1 MADAD
6 GLTAPDGVGAPQGV
20 AAPEGVAAPG
30 GGAAAS
36 PGARREHPRHQT
48 GGAPLIRTRRLTKRY
63 GDLTAVDRL
72 DLEVHRGEI
81 FGLLGPNGAGKTTTI
96 LMLLGLS
103 EPTDGEVSVV
113 GLDPTRNPLGVKRR
127 VGYLPDNAGFY
138 GNMTGRQNLRYTAR
152 LNRLHGETA
161 EAQIDGVLAQVGLTE
176 RADTRVDTYS
186 RGMRQRLGIADAL
199 VKDPDVLILDEPTIA
214 IDPIGVAEMLELM
227 RSLVRERGMALLL
240 ASHLLD
246 QVQSVCDRVGIF
258 SAGRLIALGTV
269 EELANRYGD
278 RQASVTVGVEAGPDV
293 DGPRIAEAFA
303 ALPEIAA
310 VERNGAMPG
319 ELAWDLRVGQGVAEP
334 QARRA
339 ILRVVLDY
347 GLLLTRLTRA
357 APSLEQVYRRA
368 VAQRSGISATPSSP
382 GQAVDHGRRPSP
394 RKGGRGPSGRG
405 GSGRGGPP
413 RRRRT

>member
-1 MADAD
+1 MADD
-6 GLTAPDGVGAPQGV
+6 SGLTETGGV
-20 AAPEGVAAPG
+20 AVPG
-30 GGAAAS
+30 PVPPS
-36 PGARREHPRHQT
+36 PGALAAQDARRVHPRPHT
-48 GGAPLIRTRRLTKRY
+48 GGAPVIRTRRLTKRY
-63 GDLTAVDRL
+63 GDLIAVDRL
-72 DLEVHRGEI
+72 DLDVHRGEI

-103 EPTDGEVSVV
+103 EPSDGDVSVV

-138 GNMTGRQNLRYTAR
+138 GSMTGRQNLRYTAR
-152 LNRLHGETA
+152 LNRLRGESA
-161 EAQIDGVLAQVGLTE
+161 EAQIDDVLAQVGLTD

-227 RSLVRERGMALLL
+227 RQLVRERGMALLL

-310 VERNGAMPG
+310 VERDGAVPG
-319 ELAWDLRVGQGVAEP
+319 ELAWDLRVGQGVAEA

-339 ILRVVLDY
+339 ILRVVLEQ

-368 VAQRSGISATPSSP
+368 VAQRSGLASTPSP
-382 GQAVDHGRRPSP
+382 AQPVDRGRRPSP
-394 RKGGRGPSGRG
+394 RKGGRGGSSSSRDSAGRG
-405 GSGRGGPP
+405 TSG

>member
-1 MADAD
+1 MAGAS
-6 GLTAPDGVGAPQGV
+6 GTLAGVSSQERRRARHPDT
-20 AAPEGVAAPG
+20 
-30 GGAAAS
+30 S
-36 PGARREHPRHQT
+36 PV
-48 GGAPLIRTRRLTKRY
+48 IRTRRLTKRY

-72 DLEVHRGEI
+72 DLEVRAGEI

-96 LMLLGLS
+96 LMILGLS
-103 EPTDGEVSVV
+103 EPTEGDVSVV
-113 GLDPTRNPLGVKRR
+113 GLDPTRQPLAVKRR

-138 GNMTGRQNLRYTAR
+138 GGMTGRQNLRYTAR
-152 LNRLHGETA
+152 LNSMRGAPA
-161 EAQIDGVLAQVGLTE
+161 EQRIADVLDQVGLSD

-227 RSLVRERGMALLL
+227 RRLVRERGMALLL

-269 EELANRYGD
+269 EELAGRYGD
-278 RQASVTVGVEAGPDV
+278 RQAGVTVGVEGGPDV
-293 DGPRIAEAFA
+293 DGDRIAATFA
-303 ALPEIAA
+303 SLPEIAA
-310 VERNGAMPG
+310 VERDGGTPG
-319 ELAWDLRVGQGVAEP
+319 ELAWDLRIGTGVAEA

-339 ILRVVLDY
+339 ILRVVLEE
-347 GLLLTRLTRA
+347 GLQLTRLTRA

-368 VAQRSGISATPSSP
+368 VAQRTGVPAAGGEHRPP
-382 GQAVDHGRRPSP
+382 GAASDDDRGRRPSP
-394 RKGGRGPSGRG
+394 RKGGRG
-405 GSGRGGPP
+405 GPT

>member
-1 MADAD
+1 MADVSGLAD
-6 GLTAPDGVGAPQGV
+6 AGGD
-20 AAPEGVAAPG
+20 AAPG
-30 GGAAAS
+30 GGDATPGGSLAAS
-36 PGARREHPRHQT
+36 PGVLAPPQAPRVRPRPHT

-103 EPTDGEVSVV
+103 EPTEGDVSVV

-152 LNRLHGETA
+152 LNGLRGESA
-161 EAQIDGVLAQVGLTE
+161 EGQIDDVLGQVGLID

-227 RSLVRERGMALLL
+227 RQLVRERG
-240 ASHLLD
+240 D
-246 QVQSVCDRVGIF
+246 RKSVV
-258 SAGRLIALGTV
+258 
-269 EELANRYGD
+269 
-278 RQASVTVGVEAGPDV
+278 
-293 DGPRIAEAFA
+293 
-303 ALPEIAA
+303 
-310 VERNGAMPG
+310 
-319 ELAWDLRVGQGVAEP
+319 
-334 QARRA
+334 
-339 ILRVVLDY
+339 
-347 GLLLTRLTRA
+347 
-357 APSLEQVYRRA
+357 
-368 VAQRSGISATPSSP
+368 
-382 GQAVDHGRRPSP
+382 
-394 RKGGRGPSGRG
+394 
-405 GSGRGGPP
+405 
-413 RRRRT
+413 